1 MKLQTADFTFVFFQF
16 VLFFLFIFEILQLQ
30 LTLPIVVQ
38 KIGITS
44 TIIGVL
50 IILIALLQLNKNISP
65 FPTPKSASQ
74 LITTGLYKYIR
85 HPIYTGI
92 IATLLGYSLYTESG
106 YKLLITS
113 LLYIL
118 FSFKSRYE
126 EKRLHIVF
134 KNYGDYKKHTGR
146 FLPKINL

>member
-44 TIIGVL
+44 TIMGVL

-65 FPTPKSASQ
+65 FPTPKSGSQ
-74 LITTGLYKYIR
+74 LITTGLYKFIR

-106 YKLLITS
+106 YKFLITF
-113 LLYIL
+113 LIYIL
-118 FSFKSRYE
+118 FSLKSRYE

-134 KNYGDYKKHTGR
+134 KNYADYKKHTGR
-146 FLPKINL
+146 FLPKINP